1 MEVDQVHKTT
11 YNINDIQTPTGK
23 QLLKDYVCTSI
34 PIWRTYILIVLP
46 RKKKK
51 KDIFGKQVRRKNFL
65 NLIYINAQFLGLC
78 CICNEHEIG
87 YNISRHV
94 QFLYSMLQKCF
105 PDYLINILGEQFKSH
120 FVRL

>member
-51 KDIFGKQVRRKNFL
+51 KISLESRLEGRIF
-65 NLIYINAQFLGLC
+65 
-78 CICNEHEIG
+78 
-87 YNISRHV
+87 
-94 QFLYSMLQKCF
+94 
-105 PDYLINILGEQFKSH
+105 
-120 FVRL
+120 